1 MSRDWRIT
9 GVIEG
14 EIATALD
21 RIQEYDELHV
31 PSVLIIPDSDLI
43 HVHSLFKSSSIIRE
57 DCYDD
62 AKSGDYD
69 KYIRVYAVAEG
80 TFMPPPGGTISS
92 VIAAVLEQEAGVF
105 PFFAIR
111 DGDYVFKE
119 YNDRLYYISE
129 YMNSSSAMFLYNMP
143 VTIAGKYIFGYNQ
156 EKDECVEDTVMDTSE
171 VSQFFDSIPIIQQ
184 Q

>member
-31 PSVLIIPDSDLI
+31 PSVLIIPEADLI
-43 HVHSLFKSSSIIRE
+43 HIHSLFRSSSIICE
-57 DCYDD
+57 GLYDD
-62 AKSGDYD
+62 ARSGNHD
-69 KYIRVYAVAEG
+69 KHMKVYAVAERS
-80 TFMPPPGGTISS
+80 FMPPSS
-92 VIAAVLEQEAGVF
+92 GHINGVIAAALEQEAGVF
-105 PFFAIR
+105 PFSATF

-119 YNDRLYYISE
+119 SSDRLYYIDE
-129 YMNSSSAMFLYNMP
+129 RIGSAMLLRNVP
-143 VTIAGKYIFGYNQ
+143 VTIRGKYIFGYNQ
-156 EKDECVEDTVMDTSE
+156 GKDKCVEDIVMDTSE

>member
-1 MSRDWRIT
+1 MSRDWRIA

-31 PSVLIIPDSDLI
+31 PSVLIIPEKDLI
-43 HVHSLFKSSSIIRE
+43 HIHSLFRTSSIIRA
-57 DCYDD
+57 DCYDN
-62 AKSGDYD
+62 ARSGDYD
-69 KYIRVYAVAEG
+69 KYMRVYTV
-80 TFMPPPGGTISS
+80 PGGTINS
-92 VIAAVLEQEAGVF
+92 VVAAVLEQEAGVF

-111 DGDYVFKE
+111 DGDYVFEE
-119 YNDRLYYISE
+119 YNDRLYYISK
-129 YMNSSSAMFLYNMP
+129 YMHSAGEMFLYNMP
-143 VTIAGKYIFGYNQ
+143 VAITGKYIFGYSQ
-156 EKDECVEDTVMDTSE
+156 EKGECIEDIVMDTSE